1 MANANTTGFGFR
13 PIKMVGQ
20 SYNNAGLSEWQVAA
34 SSALICHSALTILT
48 TDGVVLTAANG
59 GVNNLGVLNGVFY
72 TAATTNKPTWS
83 NYSPASN
90 TATDIVALINDN
102 PQQMFEVMSADT
114 AFNQNEVGHCADQ
127 VTANGATPLFM
138 SKSKISATTSA
149 ATAQLKI
156 LGVSGDPEHS
166 DITEGGFALK
176 VMINEHIL
184 GNNSA
189 GI

>member
-1 MANANTTGFGFR
+1 MANASTTGFGFK

-20 SYNNAGLSEWQVAA
+20 SYNNAGLSEWNVAA

-83 NYSPASN
+83 NYSPATN

-114 AFNQNEVGHCADQ
+114 AFNANEVGTCADQ
-127 VTANGATPLFM
+127 VTANGSTPLFQ
-138 SKSKISATTSA
+138 SESKISATTGTG
-149 ATAQLKI
+149 TAQLKV
-156 LGVSGDPEHS
+156 LGVSRDPDHS
-166 DITEGGFALK
+166 DTTVEGFALR
-176 VMINEHIL
+176 VLVSEHIL
-184 GNNSA
+184 GNNVD